1 MRSQALL
8 SLKLL
13 AATLLLTGAIA
24 ATGDPATGD
33 PVFVEDG
40 AAIRGYDPVA
50 YFDRQGPVKGQPDL
64 TAEHDGAT
72 WWFSSVANRDAFVAD
87 PERYAPAYGGY
98 CAYAASRG
106 YKAST
111 DPRAWTIV
119 GDRLF
124 LNFSLSVRET
134 WLKDRDNNIR
144 KADRNWPTLRNE
156 PR

>member
-1 MRSQALL
+1 MHSRILL
-8 SLKLL
+8 SLTLL
-13 AATLLLTGAIA
+13 AAALGLNAAVA
-24 ATGDPATGD
+24 ATGG

-50 YFDRQGPVKGQPDL
+50 YFDRQGPVKGQPSL

-72 WWFSSVANRDAFVAD
+72 WWFATAANRDAFAAD
-87 PERYAPAYGGY
+87 PERYAPTYGGY